1 MFKWWWQYFLISLL
15 VSDFRKSV
23 WSVPSISVAVLELCI
38 IFLKLKVNWIKTWHA
53 FVFLKSWLVSNLSN
67 ISRGWQII
75 ILFFFL
81 SYFQM
86 LAAWVH
92 GWIEDDLLISS
103 IFALDV
109 CGIRSPNAV
118 WKVDGKIVFSLKI
131 INFSNNFH
139 LRWTWSWK
147 LTDKFLIG

>member
-1 MFKWWWQYFLISLL
+1 MMLKIFFDISTG
-15 VSDFRKSV
+15 FRFSK
-23 WSVPSISVAVLELCI
+23 ISVECSVHLYSCPWVMHHISETQSQLNKNLTC
-38 IFLKLKVNWIKTWHA
+38 FCVPKKLTCQQLIKYFTWLANNHS
-53 FVFLKSWLVSNLSN
+53 L
-67 ISRGWQII
+67 
-75 ILFFFL
+75 FFL

-86 LAAWVH
+86 LAAWVY

-139 LRWTWSWK
+139 LRWSWK